1 MRQKE
6 WQSAFG
12 EVPESF
18 HNGLCAVLDGLERSR
33 EKKKGR
39 LSSVLIAVALLTAL
53 LAGAGIAAKELG
65 LFSFLTDASGP
76 IVPLEGAAELVGR
89 NLGTVENEL
98 VKLTLEE
105 AVFDGQGVLMQI
117 RLTPRN
123 TERYALLNAFLQ
135 GVPED
140 IYDVEVGP
148 AWVGAGTHR
157 MEWMDG
163 IACTIIND
171 ADDKRLLMDGVEVEI
186 PAAMEEAQAR
196 GLPIFQSDGRLC
208 FLQPEVRV
216 LGRKDGRETIGY
228 WINVQ
233 STDGALELDTG
244 EVEEQAD
251 GSVIARMSGMAKR
264 PLDADEIEL
273 AVDASLSLDGKAVP
287 LQTLTVKLPMG
298 EETRRAK
305 LTPTGERK
313 GERVELLDA
322 RVNFSRIRGYLTVD
336 YLYEPLESECMGLTV
351 RVYDAEG
358 RQIEMG
364 GGEAMELEPDEY
376 GLYPD
381 EGVQIM
387 RDIVEIQS
395 FEDIPDVVTL
405 VFKVIDEAR
414 YLGRIECRVTE
425 D

>member
-148 AWVGAGTHR
+148 AWVGTGTHR

-305 LTPTGERK
+305 LTPIGERK

-322 RVNFSRIRGYLTVD
+322 RVNFSKIRGYLTVD

-395 FEDIPDVVTL
+395 FEEIPDVVTL